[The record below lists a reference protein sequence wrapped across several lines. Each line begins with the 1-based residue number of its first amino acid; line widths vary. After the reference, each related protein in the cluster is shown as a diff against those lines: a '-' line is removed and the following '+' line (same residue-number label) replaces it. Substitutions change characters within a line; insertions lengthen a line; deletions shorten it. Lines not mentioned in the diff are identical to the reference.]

1 MEPLKDHRDIGREL
15 DLFVFRDEVGSGLPL
30 LTEKGTTI
38 RRELERFIVDEEIKR
53 GYQHVSTPEL
63 AKVKL
68 YEISGHYPYYKDTM
82 YPVMQVDED
91 KLILR
96 PMTCPHHFML
106 YSSRPRSYRE
116 LPIRMAEL
124 AKLFR
129 YEKSG
134 QLTGLVRLRSFCL
147 SDAHIFCTK
156 EQASSEIREAIEL
169 INYSVGVLGL
179 KKGQDYSYR
188 LSLGDPNNKNKY
200 YDDPAGW
207 QEGES
212 VLRETLKS
220 MNETFV
226 EASDEAAFYGP
237 KIDVQMKNALGKEE
251 TAFTVQYDFCLPK
264 RFELSYINSEGRQE
278 QPVVIHRSSIGAI
291 ERTMAFL
298 LEHYAGALPLWLSPV
313 QVAVLNISD
322 KQHPWA
328 TAVTHALKHAGI
340 RTELYDQNETLG
352 KKIRL
357 AETQKIPYI
366 AIVGNKE
373 MISESITI
381 RARGNKDIGEIPL
394 QHFIEKV
401 LEEIKKR
408 SV

>member
-179 KKGQDYSYR
+179 KK
-188 LSLGDPNNKNKY
+188 
-200 YDDPAGW
+200 
-207 QEGES
+207 
-212 VLRETLKS
+212 
-220 MNETFV
+220 
-226 EASDEAAFYGP
+226 
-237 KIDVQMKNALGKEE
+237 
-251 TAFTVQYDFCLPK
+251 
-264 RFELSYINSEGRQE
+264 
-278 QPVVIHRSSIGAI
+278 
-291 ERTMAFL
+291 
-298 LEHYAGALPLWLSPV
+298 
-313 QVAVLNISD
+313 
-322 KQHPWA
+322 
-328 TAVTHALKHAGI
+328 
-340 RTELYDQNETLG
+340 
-352 KKIRL
+352 
-357 AETQKIPYI
+357 
-366 AIVGNKE
+366 
-373 MISESITI
+373 
-381 RARGNKDIGEIPL
+381 
-394 QHFIEKV
+394 
-401 LEEIKKR
+401 
-408 SV
+408 